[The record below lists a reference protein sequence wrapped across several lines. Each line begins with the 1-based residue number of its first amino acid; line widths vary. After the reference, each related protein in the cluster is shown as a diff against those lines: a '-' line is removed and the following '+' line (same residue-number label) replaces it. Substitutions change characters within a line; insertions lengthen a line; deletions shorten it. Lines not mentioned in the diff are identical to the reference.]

1 MAFEPSKIPDDQC
14 VQGHLDADPIYD
26 VLLRVHQAK
35 VSGRLTTEDAN
46 GSNHLYF
53 MQGRPVG
60 VQLAEYAHPLGQL
73 LLELGRIN
81 GQTFVRAQR
90 YIAEGNRLAGQV
102 FKELGVLDEDALKEI
117 LVVQARKKVEHF
129 CRLGSRAF
137 TFCRG
142 MTWLTGFNSTPLD
155 LYAVVYLA
163 VRAQLGPDARAA
175 WIEHARDDQVRVV
188 NAPGDDHGLPA
199 PLLTYGFGAAEERF
213 LQRIVGGWEKV
224 SDLTENGT
232 LPAEEAAVL
241 LRYLELVGRLDRRAP
256 TAVPAHVSALIP
268 QPAGLARL
276 AVPEGFDDVF
286 SSSEADAA
294 ALPRGG
300 AARAAPVPNLDSV
313 FAGPAEA
320 TDPGRA
326 ASIHDQATVPFGEV
340 PPEAPPRAS
349 RPAFK
354 SVLAEEQPPPSIVVS
369 DELPAPVVKK
379 KKVRRTEPLPSEGA
393 GTMVSETRKER
404 TAITPMPTIV
414 IDED

>member
-1 MAFEPSKIPDDQC
+1 LAFEPSKIPEDQC

-26 VLLRVHQAK
+26 VLLRVHGAK
-35 VSGRLTTEDAN
+35 VSGRLTTEDAS
-46 GSNHLYF
+46 GPNHLYF
-53 MQGRPVG
+53 MQGKPVG
-60 VQLAEYAHPLGQL
+60 VQLAEYVHPLGQL

-102 FKELGVLDEDALKEI
+102 FKELGVLDDDSLKEV
-117 LVVQARKKVEHF
+117 LVIQARKKVEHY

-155 LYAVVYLA
+155 LFAVAYLA

-175 WIEHARDDQVRVV
+175 WIDAARDQQVRVV
-188 NAPGDDHGLPA
+188 NAAGDPFGLPA
-199 PLLTYGFGAAEERF
+199 SLQTFGFGPPEERF

-224 SDLTENGT
+224 SELVENGT
-232 LPAEEAAVL
+232 LPAEDAAVL
-241 LRYLELVGRLDRRAP
+241 LRYLEVIGRLERRAP
-256 TAVPAHVSALIP
+256 PAPVPAHVSALTE
-268 QPAGLARL
+268 QPAGVARL

-286 SSSEADAA
+286 SSSGGVPAA
-294 ALPRGG
+294 P
-300 AARAAPVPNLDSV
+300 AAQRAPVPPPDSV
-313 FAGPAEA
+313 FAGPSEA
-320 TDPGRA
+320 TDPRRS
-326 ASIHDQATVPFGEV
+326 SIHEQNTVPFGDVTAEQ
-340 PPEAPPRAS
+340 PAPTS
-349 RPAFK
+349 RPVFR

-393 GTMVSETRKER
+393 GMIVSETRKEK
-404 TAITPMPTIV
+404 TMISPMPTIV